1 MPAHHPL
8 RTSALVSMLAVTCGV
23 VLSGC
28 SGSSD
33 PEPGS
38 SAMTGTL
45 RYETGSVP
53 PPYHYELTLE
63 LADDEFTLVWSGYDD
78 EVGRTT
84 GTPVDLD
91 SAREILDGSGL
102 LEGDDDTGD
111 CTGGAQAEVDL
122 VVDDDDVRTSGGT
135 CGGEGGAG
143 DVADAIRAVAGD
155 DVVDDAID
163 EVESAS

>member
-1 MPAHHPL
+1 MSARHPL
-8 RTSALVSMLAVTCGV
+8 RTAALLSTLAVTCGV
-23 VLSGC
+23 ALAGC
-28 SGSSD
+28 SGSSAPD
-33 PEPGS
+33 PGS
-38 SAMTGTL
+38 SGMTGTL
-45 RYETGSVP
+45 RYEKGSVP

-63 LADDEFTLVWSGYDD
+63 LTADEFTLVWSGYGD

-84 GTPVDLD
+84 GTPVDLGA
-91 SAREILDGSGL
+91 AREILDGSGL
-102 LEGDDDTGD
+102 LEGDDDTDG

-122 VVDDDDVRTSGGT
+122 VVDGDEVRTTGGT

-163 EVESAS
+163 EVESAG